1 MADLQGYDQL
11 QRRLKAIASTGEG
24 YMKFVG
30 AVAVGEL
37 KRNIPRKTSNTGR
50 SIHVAR
56 TDNDSAVIE
65 GNAIAKLL
73 DTGTGIY
80 GPRKKKIT
88 PKVKKALAF
97 YRGSFG
103 PGGSLR
109 LTGTPRKGSAG
120 AGATRIV
127 VRSVKGMKPRPYVD
141 KSIDATRRKLGV
153 ELVREVVENWN
164 RAA

>member
-1 MADLQGYDQL
+1 MAELQGYDQL
-11 QRRLKAIASTGEG
+11 QRRLKAIAATGEG

-37 KRNIPRKTSNTGR
+37 RRNIPRKTSNTSR

-65 GNAIAKLL
+65 GNAVAKWL
-73 DTGTGIY
+73 DIGTGLY
-80 GPRKKKIT
+80 GPAKRKIT
-88 PKVKKALAF
+88 PRTKKALAF

-109 LTGTPRKGSAG
+109 LTGKPRRGAAG
-120 AGATRIV
+120 AGASRIV
-127 VRSVKGMKPRPYVD
+127 VRSVKGMKARPYVD
-141 KSIDATRRKLGV
+141 KSIDSTKRKLGI
-153 ELVREVVENWN
+153 ELKREVVDRWN